1 MAKENRTAQ
10 IIRNIEM
17 RETMKIREKDKRDKL
32 TILLEDTR
40 SGFIQEWK
48 KYIQWRIEDQE
59 KDQVKQEKEKAVVE
73 ILKQEKPTI
82 SEADLTKMISEYRT
96 VEGHNSKLADVA
108 DMLRKNIRVAGI
120 EEKLNNLLA
129 GWEVDEIKNTMKEIE
144 TDRVE
149 GIEKEVL

>member
-59 KDQVKQEKEKAVVE
+59 KDQAKQEKEKAVVE